1 MPAHFSGNM
10 GENFVTIFEAD
21 PKERVGKSFQHNA
34 FYLNAFF
41 FSH

>member
-1 MPAHFSGNM
+1 MS
-10 GENFVTIFEAD
+10 ENLMTIFEAD
-21 PKERVGKSFQHNA
+21 PKERIGESFQHNA